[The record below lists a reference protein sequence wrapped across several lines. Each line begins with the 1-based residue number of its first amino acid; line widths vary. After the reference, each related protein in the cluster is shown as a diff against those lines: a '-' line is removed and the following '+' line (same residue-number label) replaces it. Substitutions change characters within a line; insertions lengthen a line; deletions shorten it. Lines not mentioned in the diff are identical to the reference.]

1 LVKGRF
7 LPILLITMKIEHLA
21 LWTEDVEKAKA
32 FYINYFDMLCSEK
45 YFNPTKKFTSY
56 FLSFKDSTA
65 RIELMHRPDILEH
78 SGKKGLINGFTHF
91 AISVGSKELVNSI
104 TERLRSDH
112 FIIESEPRTTGDG
125 YYESVILDAEGNL
138 IEITE

>member
-1 LVKGRF
+1 
-7 LPILLITMKIEHLA
+7 MKIEHLA
-21 LWTEDVEKAKA
+21 IWTEDLEKSKE
-32 FYINYFDMLCSEK
+32 FYVKYFDMLCGDK
-45 YFNPTKKFTSY
+45 YCNPIQKFTSY
-56 FLSFKDSTA
+56 FLSFKDSNT

-78 SGKKGLINGFTHF
+78 NVKKAITNGLTHC

-104 TERLRSDH
+104 TERLRSDN

-125 YYESVILDAEGNL
+125 HYESVILDTEGNF